1 MARAVYSVNLCRLK
15 GTGVSTT
22 FEVPAT
28 DVCILRDIDVLVA
41 SGGTLTGAVVLESTT
56 GVDVWICQ
64 TSDTDLT
71 AFPWRGRQVFPPGAL
86 LTFESAG
93 PGEVQITA
101 SGYLLSSV

>member
-15 GTGVSTT
+15 GAGVSFT

-28 DVCILRDIDVLVA
+28 DVCVLRDIDVLVA
-41 SGGTLTGAVVLESTT
+41 SGGTLTGAVVLESIS
-56 GVDVWICQ
+56 GVDVWVCQ
-64 TSDTDLT
+64 TSDAALT
-71 AFPWRGRQVFPPGAL
+71 IFEWRGRQVFPPGAL
-86 LTFESAG
+86 LTFECAG